1 MFPSGDKFFN
11 GKNESLIY
19 RYSGRTSPG
28 GSQMDKLGSRG
39 SPPPALGTLH
49 GRAGLSPSA
58 SAAQLDRYPASPPAA
73 QLDKYPPPP
82 PPQLEGRFGGG
93 RSTPQQQQQ
102 HEGRS
107 TPSTQLDK
115 YPGPAS
121 RQASSLSEHRYGRDS
136 PTVVAPPPPALLER
150 FATPPAAPENSLIE
164 PYVPPPQQQHAASPP
179 QPGTATGSLEL
190 SRTPS
195 EEPPPSSEAKSK
207 SVSFEDE
214 EQSSPAPVSLV
225 VHPPPPA
232 EKPERRV
239 LSARERWHWAYS
251 KIVMQLNVSTG
262 STRPSRHSAPVHSH
276 ASALSPQ
283 STAVF

>member
-1 MFPSGDKFFN
+1 
-11 GKNESLIY
+11 
-19 RYSGRTSPG
+19 
-28 GSQMDKLGSRG
+28 MDKLGSRG
-39 SPPPALGTLH
+39 SPPPALGRLQ

-58 SAAQLDRYPASPPAA
+58 SAAQLERYPASPPAA
-73 QLDKYPPPP
+73 QLDKYP

-93 RSTPQQQQQ
+93 RSTPQQQQP
-102 HEGRS
+102 EGRS

-115 YPGPAS
+115 YPGPAG

-136 PTVVAPPPPALLER
+136 PTVVAPPPAALLER

-164 PYVPPPQQQHAASPP
+164 PYVPPPQQQQQQHAASPP

-239 LSARERWHWAYS
+239 LSARERWHWAYN

-262 STRPSRHSAPVHSH
+262 STHQPPAPSTCPFSRAP
-276 ASALSPQ
+276 ALSPQ